1 MAAHRPYDSG
11 ASTAVGERR
20 PRPRKVAVAGKG
32 GAGKTTVCAAV
43 AERLAARGLRTL
55 AVDCDP
61 NPNLAESFG
70 VDSARLDRFSRDAL
84 RPAAGALELARD
96 PALVEVHHG
105 LWLLG
110 GPPSDAPLADA
121 VARGIAGV
129 LLAERFE
136 AVVTDLGAGPE
147 FAQAAVGGA
156 LNPADV
162 CVVVSTGRPVGELTA
177 ERIEAVCREREVT
190 TLRVTYRH
198 GREQALGQELADR
211 LLAPG

>member
-1 MAAHRPYDSG
+1 M
-11 ASTAVGERR
+11 
-20 PRPRKVAVAGKG
+20 
-32 GAGKTTVCAAV
+32 
-43 AERLAARGLRTL
+43 
-55 AVDCDP
+55 DCDP

-70 VDSARLDRFSRDAL
+70 LDSGGLDRFSRDAL
-84 RPAAGALELARD
+84 RRAGDGLELAHD
-96 PALVEVHHG
+96 PALVEVRPG

-110 GPPSDAPLADA
+110 GPASGAPLAEA

-136 AVVTDLGAGPE
+136 AVVTDHGAGPE

-177 ERIEAVCREREVT
+177 DRIEAACREREVA
-190 TLRVTYRH
+190 TLRVTYRP
-198 GREQALGQELADR
+198 GREQPLAREIADH
-211 LLAPG
+211 LLAGE

>member
-1 MAAHRPYDSG
+1 M
-11 ASTAVGERR
+11 
-20 PRPRKVAVAGKG
+20 AGKG
-32 GAGKTTVCAAV
+32 GAGKSTVCAV
-43 AERLAARGLRTL
+43 LAERLAARGLRTL

-70 VDSARLDRFSRDAL
+70 VASGGLDRFSREGL
-84 RPAAGALELARD
+84 RRVGDGLELAHD
-96 PALVEVHHG
+96 PALVEVSPG

-110 GPPSDAPLADA
+110 GPPSEAPLADA

-177 ERIEAVCREREVT
+177 ERIEAVCREREVA
-190 TLRVTYRH
+190 TLRVTYRP
-198 GREQALGQELADR
+198 GREEALADALADR
-211 LLAPG
+211 LLGPE